1 MGNVPALA
9 RIFSS
14 TSVTT
19 TGTQIAAQ
27 VPSDVSHLFHF
38 TSSSKYRRSFL
49 VHYAILSAST
59 HQLPQSKYTRF
70 TLTHDLMC
78 SNNVSSSPSLY
89 TWQYR

>member
-14 TSVTT
+14 TSVT

-38 TSSSKYRRSFL
+38 LDVSSKYRRSFL